1 MFVKQ
6 QKSKQITWQWVNAQR
21 VFRTANNITRLTAIS
36 HVKLE
41 WFPHQNVK
49 KCDDTPIRIHNTGIG
64 RTDRRIELVKQ
75 YRALHALHAD
85 AR

>member
-36 HVKLE
+36 HDNRGISRY
-41 WFPHQNVK
+41 HNVSIL
-49 KCDDTPIRIHNTGIG
+49 DFIG
-64 RTDRRIELVKQ
+64 GKYDGCG
-75 YRALHALHAD
+75 D
-85 AR
+85 N